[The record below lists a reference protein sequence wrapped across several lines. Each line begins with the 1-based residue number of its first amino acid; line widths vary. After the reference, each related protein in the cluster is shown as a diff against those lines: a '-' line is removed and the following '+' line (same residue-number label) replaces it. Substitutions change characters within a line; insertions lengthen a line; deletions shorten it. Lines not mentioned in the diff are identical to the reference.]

1 MNKIEGLSF
10 IVHFSFTEY
19 KYFHTVMNCYLQI
32 TFEERLFEGEIK
44 HSLLPTSKDHYL

>member
-10 IVHFSFTEY
+10 IVRFSFTEY
-19 KYFHTVMNCYLQI
+19 KYFHPVTNCHLQI

-44 HSLLPTSKDHYL
+44 HSSLLSSKDHYL